1 MRSSGGTSGLRHVA
15 FAALAAG
22 LLAGA
27 LADGSLA
34 LSDFTFRVEAT
45 ANPWAAGQA
54 GPPSIGTLPA
64 AIVVPEGKTNVFFP
78 LVTGSWSNTG
88 AKFSADGERPAVGA
102 EFDCGGPPP
111 CTVLASNGLSGL
123 IDAARFW
130 YLTGVFIGPGTPA
143 GSPPPSIDFT
153 LRHDFTVLEPALGQV
168 FFIGDG
174 RAADGDPHLFRVP
187 AGSTRRFL
195 GRVDICAPNE
205 IAGCYYDNSGSLE
218 VMTSWGGTP
227 DTATPPAPAVPGHG
241 GTGMLPAA
249 VGIAAFLIALRLRPR
264 ASEASP

>member
-1 MRSSGGTSGLRHVA
+1 MQAPGAKTSRWAHVA
-15 FAALAAG
+15 FAALTAG
-22 LLAGA
+22 LLVGA

-54 GPPSIGTLPA
+54 DPPSIGTLPA
-64 AIVVPEGKTNVFFP
+64 EIVVPEGKTNVFFP

-88 AKFSADGERPAVGA
+88 AMFSADGERPAAGA
-102 EFDCGGPPP
+102 QFDCGGPPP
-111 CTVLASNGLSGL
+111 CTVLGSNGLSGL

-153 LRHDFTVLEPALGQV
+153 LRHEFTVLKPELGQV

-187 AGSTRRFL
+187 PGSTRLFL
-195 GRVDICAPNE
+195 GMVDICAPGE
-205 IAGCYYDNSGSLE
+205 TAGCYYDNSGSLE
-218 VMTSWGGTP
+218 VTTSWGSTP
-227 DTATPPAPAVPGHG
+227 DTATLPAPAVLRHDSNWVLLTAG
-241 GTGMLPAA
+241 GAIT
-249 VGIAAFLIALRLRPR
+249 FLTALRLRCR
-264 ASEASP
+264 AT